1 MTRKFIV
8 SSIFAAVTAA
18 MSAVPASDSPILRT
32 LPDGTSI
39 EIMLHG
45 DENFHYATLL
55 DGSIVKE
62 GDDGYFYYA
71 EVTADG
77 IVATPYKVGDNVP
90 KQRVVKSTGVKNRLQ
105 ALRSQA
111 LQRRAVKP
119 HAAQRSASDINSQHG
134 LVILVDYPDMPM
146 VQTNKDYSEMLNSEG
161 YSKNY
166 ATGSALDYFRN
177 SSYGKY
183 SPVFDVFGPYT
194 LSNKYR
200 YYGKNDASGGD
211 TNVPEMIVEA
221 CRMASADVDL
231 STYDY
236 DNDGYIDNVYVFYA
250 GAGEANGGSDDTVWP
265 HRWVVYGENYDGD
278 PDVGG
283 VKVYDYACSNEIRE
297 SLKNKIGTNL
307 EGIGTFVHEFGHV
320 LGFSDHYS
328 TNDNNL
334 ALDPGYYDVM
344 ASASYLNYGRT
355 PYGYSAYE
363 RMYMGWLE
371 PTQIFP
377 SRDGDKMTLK
387 TIDEG
392 EALLVTADG
401 STHNMDGVS
410 PSPANYYLIENR
422 ASAGW
427 DSFAGYYGTSGTPGD
442 KGMLVTKINYDADR
456 WERNIVNAY
465 ANQMGI
471 ELVCNP
477 VQKKSYAAYYPM
489 FPGSKTQ
496 TSVSFGTYSIKNI
509 TRDAVT
515 GEVSF
520 TISDSNGYSGVADVE
535 AEADVYVYAADGA
548 IVVEGA
554 AGRVSVSTLQGA
566 LVYDGIGGRIP
577 VATGLYVVNVDGKA
591 VKVAVR

>member
-8 SSIFAAVTAA
+8 SGIFAAVAAA

-200 YYGKNDASGGD
+200 YYGKNDASGND

-221 CRMASADVDL
+221 CRIASADVDL

-297 SLKNKIGTNL
+297 SLKTR
-307 EGIGTFVHEFGHV
+307 
-320 LGFSDHYS
+320 LGRIWKVS
-328 TNDNNL
+328 
-334 ALDPGYYDVM
+334 
-344 ASASYLNYGRT
+344 
-355 PYGYSAYE
+355 
-363 RMYMGWLE
+363 
-371 PTQIFP
+371 
-377 SRDGDKMTLK
+377 
-387 TIDEG
+387 
-392 EALLVTADG
+392 ALLCMSSDT
-401 STHNMDGVS
+401 
-410 PSPANYYLIENR
+410 
-422 ASAGW
+422 
-427 DSFAGYYGTSGTPGD
+427 
-442 KGMLVTKINYDADR
+442 
-456 WERNIVNAY
+456 
-465 ANQMGI
+465 
-471 ELVCNP
+471 C
-477 VQKKSYAAYYPM
+477 
-489 FPGSKTQ
+489 
-496 TSVSFGTYSIKNI
+496 SVSATITVPTTTILPLIRATTTSWLRHRISTMDVRLTDIQPMSVCIWDGLSQRRYSQAAMA
-509 TRDAVT
+509 TR
-515 GEVSF
+515 
-520 TISDSNGYSGVADVE
+520 
-535 AEADVYVYAADGA
+535 
-548 IVVEGA
+548 
-554 AGRVSVSTLQGA
+554 
-566 LVYDGIGGRIP
+566 
-577 VATGLYVVNVDGKA
+577 
-591 VKVAVR
+591 

>member
-8 SSIFAAVTAA
+8 SGIFAAVAAA
-18 MSAVPASDSPILRT
+18 MSAVPASDSPMLRT

-119 HAAQRSASDINSQHG
+119 HAAQRSASDINNQHG
-134 LVILVDYPDMPM
+134 LVILVDYPDIPM

-183 SPVFDVFGPYT
+183 SPVFDVLGPYT

-200 YYGKNDASGGD
+200 YYGKNDASGND

-442 KGMLVTKINYDADR
+442 KGMLITKINYDADR

-535 AEADVYVYAADGA
+535 TEADVYAVDGA
-548 IVVEGA
+548 IVVECA

>member
-8 SSIFAAVTAA
+8 SGIFAAVAAA
-18 MSAVPASDSPILRT
+18 MSAVPASDSPMLRT

-90 KQRVVKSTGVKNRLQ
+90 KQRVVKSTGVKSRLQ

-119 HAAQRSASDINSQHG
+119 HTAQRSASDINSQHG

-200 YYGKNDASGGD
+200 YYGKNDASGND

-297 SLKNKIGTNL
+297 SLKNKT
-307 EGIGTFVHEFGHV
+307 
-320 LGFSDHYS
+320 
-328 TNDNNL
+328 
-334 ALDPGYYDVM
+334 
-344 ASASYLNYGRT
+344 GRIWKV
-355 PYGYSAYE
+355 S
-363 RMYMGWLE
+363 
-371 PTQIFP
+371 
-377 SRDGDKMTLK
+377 
-387 TIDEG
+387 
-392 EALLVTADG
+392 ALLCMSSDT
-401 STHNMDGVS
+401 
-410 PSPANYYLIENR
+410 
-422 ASAGW
+422 
-427 DSFAGYYGTSGTPGD
+427 
-442 KGMLVTKINYDADR
+442 
-456 WERNIVNAY
+456 
-465 ANQMGI
+465 
-471 ELVCNP
+471 C
-477 VQKKSYAAYYPM
+477 
-489 FPGSKTQ
+489 
-496 TSVSFGTYSIKNI
+496 SVSATITVPTTTILPLIRATTTSWLRHRISTMDVRLTDIQPMSVCIWDGLSQRRYSQAAMA
-509 TRDAVT
+509 TR
-515 GEVSF
+515 
-520 TISDSNGYSGVADVE
+520 
-535 AEADVYVYAADGA
+535 
-548 IVVEGA
+548 
-554 AGRVSVSTLQGA
+554 
-566 LVYDGIGGRIP
+566 
-577 VATGLYVVNVDGKA
+577 
-591 VKVAVR
+591 

>member
-1 MTRKFIV
+1 
-8 SSIFAAVTAA
+8 

-119 HAAQRSASDINSQHG
+119 HAVQRSASDINSQHG

-183 SPVFDVFGPYT
+183 SPVFDVLGPYT

-200 YYGKNDASGGD
+200 YYGKNDASGND

-442 KGMLVTKINYDADR
+442 KGMLITKINYDADR

-465 ANQMGI
+465 AK
-471 ELVCNP
+471 LVCNP

-535 AEADVYVYAADGA
+535 TEADVYAVDGA
-548 IVVEGA
+548 IVVECA